1 MCSRDGSVENDR
13 TLRLSDV
20 RSGNPALND
29 MLFVF
34 QGMVENKMTTR
45 CDRKGGTHFPL
56 TSRIRDV
63 SWGLA
68 LTGNPELAALVMTLG
83 FVVNGIFYIIILL
96 SWFVSSMRN
105 LFSNPVFVLGYAS
118 AQGFYLAGITFMI
131 ENSMGPAYSGISI
144 QAFLITAMIF
154 GGMLGIYI
162 EVDS

>member
-1 MCSRDGSVENDR
+1 
-13 TLRLSDV
+13 
-20 RSGNPALND
+20 

-34 QGMVENKMTTR
+34 QGMVENKMTIQGVTE
-45 CDRKGGTHFPL
+45 KAAL
-56 TSRIRDV
+56 TFLLLVASGMSV
-63 SWGLA
+63 WGLA

-118 AQGFYLAGITFMI
+118 AQGFLLGGTTFMI

-154 GGMLGIYI
+154 GGMLASI